1 MMKNKGFIF
10 IELLMVMGIF
20 TMIIF
25 PMVMLMNKNIKL
37 ITVIRTGNEIE
48 RTAENIENIV
58 LNLIE
63 NKKHGQRYFL
73 EFNSG
78 ENSAFFKDDSGKNIT
93 QLRSIKYISKGE
105 AVILKKKIFYEE
117 EGMEKEFGNIY
128 ILELK
133 LNDKK
138 IRKVLKSDEI

>member
-63 NKKHGQRYFL
+63 NKKQGQRYFL
-73 EFNSG
+73 EFNSE
-78 ENSAFFKDDSGKNIT
+78 ENSVFFKDDSGKNIT
-93 QLRSIKYISKGE
+93 QLRGIKYISKGE

-117 EGMEKEFGNIY
+117 EGIEKEFGNIY

>member
-93 QLRSIKYISKGE
+93 QLRNIKYISKGE